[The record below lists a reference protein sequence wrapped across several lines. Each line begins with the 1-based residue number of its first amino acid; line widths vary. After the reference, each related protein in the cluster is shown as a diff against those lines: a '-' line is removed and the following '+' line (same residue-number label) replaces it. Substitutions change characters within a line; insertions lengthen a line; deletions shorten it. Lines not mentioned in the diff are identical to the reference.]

1 MSDIAGNGRAQA
13 WGRGGHEVP
22 LFLLYPLFFVAV
34 YVTHLTLLRLPYFW
48 DEGGYYI
55 PAAYDFFRTGTLIP
69 HSTLSNAHPPMPS
82 LLLAAWWHLSGFVTS
97 GTRTLVCL
105 VSAAALLAVYRIGRR
120 MSGELVGWVAVVLT
134 AAYPIWFAQS
144 TLAHADIFAAAFTLW
159 GLSFYL
165 TPDGQEGGGVKE
177 RVWAA
182 GMFSLATLSK
192 ETAILTP
199 LALACFESSQ
209 ALRRR
214 GRKDGSEAA
223 AWSWAAALSVPVLP
237 LLAWYAYHF
246 SQTGYIFGNPEY
258 LRYNATANLSAYRL
272 ALCLWHRLLHLAAHM
287 NLFVATLCTIAASLM
302 PVRPGMRGRGVPG
315 RAGERILVIVLA
327 NLVAF
332 SILGGALLTRYL
344 LPIYPLLLLVCV
356 TLWMERMRW
365 WPAVAALTLT
375 AFVAGIFLNPP
386 YAFAPE
392 DNLTYRDMIVL
403 HQHAAA
409 VIAKQFPHAT
419 VLTAWPA
426 TAELEHPE
434 LGYVRTPI
442 KVTGIENFSSA
453 EMQKAAADP
462 GSFDVALLFSTKW
475 EPPAGMVNMGRG
487 HEQADA
493 RYFDFHHDL
502 SPEEAAGMLHGDV
515 VWEQRRKGEWAA
527 VLHFP
532 RVVNARLAP

>member
-1 MSDIAGNGRAQA
+1 M
-13 WGRGGHEVP
+13 P
-22 LFLLYPLFFVAV
+22 LYLLYPLFFVAV

-69 HSTLSNAHPPMPS
+69 HSTLTNAHPPMPS
-82 LLLAAWWHLSGFVTS
+82 LLLAAWWHLSGFVIS

-120 MSGELVGWVAVVLT
+120 MSGELVGWLAAVLT

-159 GLSFYL
+159 ALSFYL
-165 TPDGQEGGGVKE
+165 TPDGDARGGAKE

-182 GMFSLATLSK
+182 ALFSLAALSK
-192 ETAILTP
+192 ETAIVTP
-199 LALACFESSQ
+199 LALAAFEGWRG
-209 ALRRR
+209 LRRR
-214 GRKDGSEAA
+214 GREDGSAEQ
-223 AWSWAAALSVPVLP
+223 AWSWAGALTTPVLP
-237 LLAWYAYHF
+237 LLAWYGYHYA
-246 SQTGYIFGNPEY
+246 QTGYVFGNPEY
-258 LRYNATANLSAYRL
+258 LRYNATANLGAYRIV
-272 ALCLWHRLLHLAAHM
+272 LCLWHRLLHLAAHM
-287 NLFVATLCTIAASLM
+287 NLFVATLCAIAASLM
-302 PVRPGMRGRGVPG
+302 PVRAGMEARGVP
-315 RAGERILVIVLA
+315 RRVGERVVVIVLV
-327 NLVAF
+327 NWVEF
-332 SILGGALLTRYL
+332 SVLGGALLTRYL

-356 TLWMERMRW
+356 TLWIERMRW
-365 WPAVAALTLT
+365 WPAVAALTFA

-392 DNLTYRDMIVL
+392 DNLTYRDMIAL
-403 HQHAAA
+403 HQQAAA
-409 VIAKQFPHAT
+409 VIATQFPHAT

-426 TAELEHPE
+426 TAELERPE
-434 LGYVRTPI
+434 LGYVRSPI
-442 KVTGIENFSSA
+442 KVTGVENFSSA
-453 EMQKAAADP
+453 QMQKAAADP

-475 EPPAGMVNMGRG
+475 EPAAGAVNMSRG

-515 VWEQRRKGEWAA
+515 VWEERREGEWAA

-532 RVVNARLAP
+532 RVVDARLTP